1 VERAQQAPSPDQR
14 QPLVLVGS
22 PAGTAPAA
30 PVDREQELIRVCLVC
45 GAELEDRACKLV
57 CRCGYFLSCSD
68 YL

>member
-1 VERAQQAPSPDQR
+1 MERGVDDRPRETATRLDIVADSRRAPPD
-14 QPLVLVGS
+14 P
-22 PAGTAPAA
+22 
-30 PVDREQELIRVCLVC
+30 ELIRVCLVC